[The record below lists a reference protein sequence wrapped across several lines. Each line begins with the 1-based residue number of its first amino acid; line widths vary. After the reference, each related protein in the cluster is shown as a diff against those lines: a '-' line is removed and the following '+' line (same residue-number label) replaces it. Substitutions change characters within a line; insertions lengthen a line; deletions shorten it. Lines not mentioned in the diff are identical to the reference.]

1 MAAAAIRGAVPFVL
15 AITVPS
21 VGVTFS
27 DPVGVAIMGNGK
39 TVLVVNTDKLFSLQ
53 LPVSEAVGWVKPSQ
67 STGFLLR

>member
-1 MAAAAIRGAVPFVL
+1 L

-39 TVLVVNTDKLFSLQ
+39 TVLVVNTGKLFSLQ
-53 LPVSEAVGWVKPSQ
+53 LPVSEALVKPSQ
-67 STGFLLR
+67 STGFLIR